1 MHIQKVRI
9 RAVAVPRVYDT
20 RVADAGGH
28 AQAKTQS
35 LYYVLELISNT
46 GAIGLGEISD
56 IELSW
61 NVPTPNALCTLLYPL
76 GGSDPLRHQDTWETA
91 TAALPKVLHP
101 ELRSLLSAAVDTA
114 LLDLVGQHYNAP
126 LHVLLGGSH
135 RTRIQ
140 VSWVAFIRTVEEIED
155 EISSKVAEGFTAFKL
170 KVGNEP
176 DMDIERVRLCRR
188 IAGPEAYIKVDASG
202 QWEEQEAI
210 EQINALADVGADAV
224 ETPLRAAA
232 RALAKDTPE
241 LVNEKAEDVAAAL
254 ARVRERVPIELIE
267 HVSDF
272 EERFALELIAQ
283 RAIDVFNVVPVQAGR
298 LQRAQRLLHLA
309 ESGGLT
315 ALIGSTVEL
324 GIGTA
329 AAAHLATAC
338 ASVSVASDLVGPGLL
353 KGDVVV
359 PTLRYDRGYMRPP
372 SGPGLGVQLD
382 EERMQLYAV

>member
-1 MHIQKVRI
+1 MHIKKVRI
-9 RAVAVPRVYDT
+9 RAVAVPRIYDT
-20 RVADAGGH
+20 RVAEAGGH

-56 IELSW
+56 IESSW
-61 NVPTPNALCTLLYPL
+61 NVPAPHALCTLLASL
-76 GGSDPLRHQDTWETA
+76 EGADPLRHHDAWEAA
-91 TAALPKVLHP
+91 TASLPEALHP

-126 LHVLLGGSH
+126 LHVLLGGTH
-135 RTRIQ
+135 RTHIQ
-140 VSWVAFIRTVEEIED
+140 VSWVAFIRTVEEIEE

-170 KVGNEP
+170 KVGDEP
-176 DMDIERVRLCRR
+176 NVDIERVRLCRR
-188 IAGPEAYIKVDASG
+188 IAGPDAYIKVDASG
-202 QWEEQEAI
+202 QWEEKEAI
-210 EQINALADVGADAV
+210 EQITALAAVGADAV

-241 LVNEKAEDVAAAL
+241 AVNEKVEEVAAAL
-254 ARVRERVPIELIE
+254 ARVRERVPIGLIE

-272 EERFALELIAQ
+272 EECFALALIAR
-283 RAIDVFNVVPVQAGR
+283 RAVDVFNVVPVQAGR

-353 KGDVVV
+353 KGDVVT
-359 PTLRYDRGYMRPP
+359 PTLCYDRGHIRPP

-382 EERMQLYAV
+382 EERMQAYAV

>member
-1 MHIQKVRI
+1 MHIRKVRI
-9 RAVAVPRVYDT
+9 RAVAIPRIYDT
-20 RVADAGGH
+20 RVAEAGGH
-28 AQAKTQS
+28 AQAKKQS

-56 IELSW
+56 IESSW
-61 NVPTPNALCTLLYPL
+61 NVPAPHALCTLLASL
-76 GGSDPLRHQDTWETA
+76 EGADPLRHHDAWEAA
-91 TAALPKVLHP
+91 TVALPEALHP

-126 LHVLLGGSH
+126 LHILLGGTH
-135 RTRIQ
+135 RTHIQ
-140 VSWVAFIRTVEEIED
+140 VSWVAFIRTVEEIEE
-155 EISSKVAEGFTAFKL
+155 EISRKVAEGFTAFKI
-170 KVGNEP
+170 KVGDEP
-176 DMDIERVRLCRR
+176 NLDMERVRLCRR

-202 QWEEQEAI
+202 QWEEQEAV
-210 EQINALADVGADAV
+210 EQITALAAVGADAV

-232 RALAKDTPE
+232 RSLAKNAPE
-241 LVNEKAEDVAAAL
+241 VVNEKVEDVAAAL

-272 EERFALELIAQ
+272 EECFALALIAR
-283 RAIDVFNVVPVQAGR
+283 RAVDVFNVVPVQAGR

-329 AAAHLATAC
+329 AAAHLAAAC

-353 KGDVVV
+353 KGDVVA

-382 EERMQLYAV
+382 EDRMQAYAV

>member
-1 MHIQKVRI
+1 MHIRKVRI
-9 RAVAVPRVYDT
+9 RAVAVPRIYDT
-20 RVADAGGH
+20 RVAEAGGH

-56 IELSW
+56 IESSW
-61 NVPTPNALCTLLYPL
+61 NVPAPHALCTLLASL
-76 GGSDPLRHQDTWETA
+76 EGADPLRHHDTWEAA
-91 TAALPKVLHP
+91 TAALPEALHP

-126 LHVLLGGSH
+126 LHVLLGGTH
-135 RTRIQ
+135 RTHIQ
-140 VSWVAFIRTVEEIED
+140 VSWVAFIRTVEEIEE

-170 KVGNEP
+170 KVGDEP
-176 DMDIERVRLCRR
+176 NLDMERVRICRR

-202 QWEEQEAI
+202 QWEEQEAV
-210 EQINALADVGADAV
+210 EQITALAAVGADAV

-232 RALAKDTPE
+232 RSLAKDAPE
-241 LVNEKAEDVAAAL
+241 VVNEKAEDVAATL
-254 ARVRERVPIELIE
+254 ARVRESVPIELIE

-272 EERFALELIAQ
+272 EECFALALIDR
-283 RAIDVFNVVPVQAGR
+283 RAVDVFNVVPVQAGR

-329 AAAHLATAC
+329 AAAHLAAAC

-382 EERMQLYAV
+382 EDRMQAYAV

>member
-1 MHIQKVRI
+1 MHIKKVRI
-9 RAVAVPRVYDT
+9 RAVAVPRIYDT
-20 RVADAGGH
+20 RVAEAGGH

-46 GAIGLGEISD
+46 GSIGLGEISD
-56 IELSW
+56 IESSW
-61 NVPTPNALCTLLYPL
+61 NVPEPHALRMLLASL
-76 GGSDPLRHQDTWETA
+76 EGADPLRHHDAWEAA
-91 TAALPKVLHP
+91 TAALPEALHP

-126 LHVLLGGSH
+126 LHVLLGGTH
-135 RTRIQ
+135 RTHIQ
-140 VSWVAFIRTVEEIED
+140 VSWVAFIRTVEEIEE

-170 KVGNEP
+170 KVGDEP
-176 DMDIERVRLCRR
+176 NLDMERVRLCRR

-202 QWEEQEAI
+202 QWEEQEAV
-210 EQINALADVGADAV
+210 EQITALAAVGADAV

-232 RALAKDTPE
+232 RSLAKDAPE
-241 LVNEKAEDVAAAL
+241 VVNEKAEDVAAAL
-254 ARVRERVPIELIE
+254 ARVRESVPIELIE

-272 EERFALELIAQ
+272 EECFALALIDR
-283 RAIDVFNVVPVQAGR
+283 RAVDVFNVVPVQAGR

-329 AAAHLATAC
+329 AAAHLAAAC

-382 EERMQLYAV
+382 EDRMQAYAI

>member
-1 MHIQKVRI
+1 MHIKKVRI
-9 RAVAVPRVYDT
+9 RAVAVPRIYDT

-56 IELSW
+56 IESSW
-61 NVPTPNALCTLLYPL
+61 NVPTPHALCILLDSL
-76 GGSDPLRHQDTWETA
+76 KGSDPLRHQDAWGA
-91 TAALPKVLHP
+91 AAAALPEALHP

-126 LHVLLGGSH
+126 LHVLLGGTH

-140 VSWVAFIRTVEEIED
+140 VSWVAFIRTVEEIEE

-170 KVGNEP
+170 KVGDEP
-176 DMDIERVRLCRR
+176 NVDIERVRLCRR
-188 IAGPEAYIKVDASG
+188 IAGPDAYIKVDASG
-202 QWEEQEAI
+202 QWEEKEAI
-210 EQINALADVGADAV
+210 EQITALAAVGADAV

-241 LVNEKAEDVAAAL
+241 AVNEKVEEVAAAL
-254 ARVRERVPIELIE
+254 ARVRERVPIGLIE

-272 EERFALELIAQ
+272 EECFALALIAR
-283 RAIDVFNVVPVQAGR
+283 RAVDVFNVVPVQAGR

-353 KGDVVV
+353 KGDVVT
-359 PTLRYDRGYMRPP
+359 PTLRYDRGYIRPP

-382 EERMQLYAV
+382 EERMQAYAV

>member
-1 MHIQKVRI
+1 MHIRKVRI
-9 RAVAVPRVYDT
+9 RAVAIPRIYDT
-20 RVADAGGH
+20 RVAEAGGH
-28 AQAKTQS
+28 AQAKKQS

-56 IELSW
+56 IESSW
-61 NVPTPNALCTLLYPL
+61 NVPAPHALCTLLASL
-76 GGSDPLRHQDTWETA
+76 EGADPLRHHDAWEAA
-91 TAALPKVLHP
+91 TVALPEALHP

-126 LHVLLGGSH
+126 LHILLGGTH
-135 RTRIQ
+135 RTHIQ
-140 VSWVAFIRTVEEIED
+140 VSWVAFIRTVEEIEE
-155 EISSKVAEGFTAFKL
+155 EISRKVAEGFTAFKI
-170 KVGNEP
+170 KVGDEP
-176 DMDIERVRLCRR
+176 NLDMERVRLCRR

-202 QWEEQEAI
+202 QWEEQEAV
-210 EQINALADVGADAV
+210 EQITALAAVGADAV
-224 ETPLRAAA
+224 ETPLCAAA
-232 RALAKDTPE
+232 RSLAKDAPE
-241 LVNEKAEDVAAAL
+241 VVNEKVEDVAAAL

-272 EERFALELIAQ
+272 EECFALALIAQ
-283 RAIDVFNVVPVQAGR
+283 RAVDVFNVVPVQAGR

-329 AAAHLATAC
+329 AAAHLAAAC
-338 ASVSVASDLVGPGLL
+338 VSVSVASDLVGPGLL

-382 EERMQLYAV
+382 EDRMQAYAV